1 MPLNNLKVAAIGL
14 GYVGLSWQLSLASRT
29 SSCIAPTFFQVKIL
43 RHTVTDPFIHPL
55 ADVQSRQIGAS
66 THIWQFVVVLAGAR
80 IGQDSNICSHCLIE
94 NDVVI
99 GDRVT
104 VKSGVQLW
112 DGLRVGDDV
121 FIGPN
126 ASFANDRFPRSRQK
140 PEKFLVTT
148 LHDGASI
155 GSGAVILPGLE
166 IGRNAMVAAGAV
178 VILSVPPNAVVEG
191 NPAKIVGYVDAA
203 RGDDASVEPPKVEVG
218 ISATHVKGV
227 MVHHLPRVPDIR
239 GSLTV
244 GEFDRSIP
252 FTAKRYF
259 MVFDVPS
266 VETRG
271 EHAHRECHQFL
282 ICVRGSCAVVADDGT
297 HRQEFQ
303 LDRPDVGLHLSPMV
317 WGIQYKYSAD
327 AVLLVFASHYYDSS
341 DYIRNYADFLA
352 LVKPT

>member
-1 MPLNNLKVAAIGL
+1 MKPR
-14 GYVGLSWQLSLASRT
+14 S
-29 SSCIAPTFFQVKIL
+29 
-43 RHTVTDPFIHPL
+43 IHAL
-55 ADVQSRQIGAS
+55 ADVQSDEIGLG
-66 THIWQFVVVLAGAR
+66 TRIWQFVVILPGAK
-80 IGQDSNICSHCLIE
+80 IGIDSNICSHCLIE

-112 DGLRVGDDV
+112 DGLRVGNDV

-155 GSGAVILPGLE
+155 GAGAVVLPGLN
-166 IGRNAMVAAGAV
+166 IGSNAMVAAGAV
-178 VILSVPPNAVVEG
+178 VTRSVPPNAVVVG

-203 RGDDASVEPPKVEVG
+203 RGEDASLAPTKADVG
-218 ISATHVKGV
+218 TSATRVNGV
-227 MVHHLPRVPDIR
+227 TLHRLPRVADIR

-252 FTAKRYF
+252 FSAKRYF

-282 ICVRGSCAVVADDGT
+282 ICVRGSCAVVADDGIN
-297 HRQEFQ
+297 RQEFL
-303 LDRPDVGLHLSPMV
+303 LDRHELGIHLPPMV
-317 WGIQYKYSAD
+317 WGIQYKYSPD
-327 AVLLVFASHYYDSS
+327 AVLLVFASHYYDSA
-341 DYIRNYADFLA
+341 DYIRNYSEFRQLA
-352 LVKPT
+352 GAIA